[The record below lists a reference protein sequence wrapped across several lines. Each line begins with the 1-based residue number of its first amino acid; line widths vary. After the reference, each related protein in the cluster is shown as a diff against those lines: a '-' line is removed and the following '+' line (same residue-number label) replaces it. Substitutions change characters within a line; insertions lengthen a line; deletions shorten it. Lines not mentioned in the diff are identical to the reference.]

1 MKTGSR
7 TVDSL
12 ANYLSV
18 SDVMKE
24 MKEMKEALNVHHSTE
39 TLRVRLLF

>member
-24 MKEMKEALNVHHSTE
+24 MEMKEALNVHHSTE